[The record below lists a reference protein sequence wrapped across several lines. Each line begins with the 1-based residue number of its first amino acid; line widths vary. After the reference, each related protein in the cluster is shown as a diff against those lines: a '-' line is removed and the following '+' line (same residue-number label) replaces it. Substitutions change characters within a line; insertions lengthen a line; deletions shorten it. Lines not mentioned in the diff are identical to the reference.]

1 MARSLFLTVVVAAE
15 LARVAQ
21 AAAPC
26 NPIVTFADGKKPQRE
41 IFVSPSG
48 NNFKGDGSRTS
59 PFQTINHVLQNIRAG
74 DAIRLLPGVYTNG
87 AYLANVSGT
96 VDAPIWIGGVPNEP
110 RPIFTG
116 PSASIHISRANYL
129 ILENI
134 EVTGA
139 KGNGVNCDDGGQFA
153 NPNAARNIVLRNL
166 SIYDTG
172 SGGNQDG
179 LKRSGLND
187 YFVLDCEFARISAG
201 GSGIDHVG
209 CHRGLIA
216 RCTFTEGG
224 NSIQCKGGSEDIEIR
239 SCRFINP
246 SDRGINIGGSTGFT
260 LFRPP
265 ISTNTPNV
273 EAKNIRVIAN
283 LFIGGA
289 ISPVAFVGTTDSLV
303 ANNTIIDPKRW
314 ILRILQE
321 TTSKDP
327 YAFLPCGRNQF
338 INNLIYYDGSQI
350 SVHCNI
356 GANTDPASFQFAN
369 NLWFDHHQPDRSRPN
384 LPASES
390 NAIYA
395 LDPKFKNASSND
407 FSIYPGTP
415 AVGKGKKH
423 PKVRSDFLERCY
435 SDPLSIGAFE
445 IHLGNQ

>member
-1 MARSLFLTVVVAAE
+1 MARNLLVILLIATS
-15 LARVAQ
+15 LARVVG
-21 AAAPC
+21 AAVPC

-41 IFVSPSG
+41 IFVSPNG

-59 PFQTINHVLQNIRAG
+59 PFQTINHVLQTIRAG
-74 DAIRLLPGVYTNG
+74 DAIRLLPGTYTNS
-87 AYLANVSGT
+87 AYLANISGT
-96 VDAPIWIGGVPNEP
+96 ADAPIWLGGVPNEP

-116 PSASIHISRANYL
+116 PSASIHISRANYF

-134 EVTGA
+134 EVSGA
-139 KGNGVNCDDGGQFA
+139 KGNGINCDDGGQCA
-153 NPNAARNIVLRNL
+153 NTNAARHIVLRNL
-166 SIYDTG
+166 FIHDTG

-179 LKRSGLND
+179 LKLSGLND

-209 CHRGLIA
+209 CHHGLIA

-239 SCRFINP
+239 SCRFVNP

-265 ISTNTPNV
+265 LSTNTPNV

-283 LFIGGA
+283 LFIGGS
-289 ISPVAFVGTTDSLV
+289 ISPVAFVGATDSLV

-321 TTSKDP
+321 TISKDT
-327 YAFLPCGRNQF
+327 YTFLPCGRNQF
-338 INNLIYYDGSQI
+338 INNLISYDGSQI
-350 SVHCNI
+350 SVHCNV
-356 GANTDPASFQFAN
+356 GSNTDPASFQFAN
-369 NLWFDHHQPDRSRPN
+369 NLWFDHHQPNRSSPN
-384 LPASES
+384 LPAPETD
-390 NAIYA
+390 AIYA
-395 LDPKFKNASSND
+395 LDAKFKNAASND
-407 FSIYPGTP
+407 FTLQPTSP

-423 PKVRSDFLERCY
+423 PSIRSDFPEGCY
-435 SDPLSIGAFE
+435 SDPPSIGAFE
-445 IHLGNQ
+445 VNPRDR